1 MVHCMIIKMEIEVD
15 TNDERDQQSMMELVQ
30 ILKDFGSRETE
41 EE

>member
-1 MVHCMIIKMEIEVD
+1 MIIKIEVEID
-15 TNDERDQQSMMELVQ
+15 TNDNRDQQSIMELIE